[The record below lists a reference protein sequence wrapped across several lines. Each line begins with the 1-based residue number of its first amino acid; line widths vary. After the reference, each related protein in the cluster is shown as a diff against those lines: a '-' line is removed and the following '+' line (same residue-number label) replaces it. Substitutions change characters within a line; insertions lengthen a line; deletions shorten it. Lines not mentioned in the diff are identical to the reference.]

1 MCARTRASCACGREE
16 HARASGASER
26 SAHAA
31 KKVRHGAASANVARQ
46 QHCEAVW
53 LRLRRRLCCELD
65 FACRQ
70 IRQSLAR
77 QVPLGAA
84 EKVSRLVSA
93 QWACLVGQR
102 VRRQWASARRPVC
115 QRLPSGRVAQARGF
129 PHRSGERT
137 KSAAVWLLAR
147 RSRQPRCEGVWPR
160 LRAGLCCKSARA
172 CREIRHG
179 SAQQVPSGEAK
190 KVSHG
195 VPAHR
200 AWTVAS
206 GWSNNGLV
214 SAVGRGIL
222 LSSSAKKVHHCP
234 AFLPSCLIHNP
245 VFSSSAGSSPMQW
258 ANICAQGTG

>member
-1 MCARTRASCACGREE
+1 VPPNPPRPD
-16 HARASGASER
+16 
-26 SAHAA
+26 
-31 KKVRHGAASANVARQ
+31 AASPARGGGESQ
-46 QHCEAVW
+46 RHCF
-53 LRLRRRLCCELD
+53 C
-65 FACRQ
+65 
-70 IRQSLAR
+70 SAR
-77 QVPLGAA
+77 
-84 EKVSRLVSA
+84 VSRWAAGEMPKDVGPKARLPAPAAGSLPRLGVCPTVRVSA
-93 QWACLVGQR
+93 ESQR
-102 VRRQWASARRPVC
+102 AFR
-115 QRLPSGRVAQARGF
+115 
-129 PHRSGERT
+129 
-137 KSAAVWLLAR
+137 LLAA